1 MYTSIY
7 WDSYLYI
14 YCTIIY
20 MYSYLISIHLFI
32 SSMDSTNPPKMP
44 TGSHLRRADDHGGS
58 STVSPTGLSLGFPRT
73 TGPAC
78 HRKKPPVTRG
88 RFLGFNS
95 WKSMKLLLDQ
105 NGGRKKPFL
114 YSRIMPYIVFKLTN
128 KETLQCP
135 ILQILDFRLHPPWFV
150 WFLGELSICGRDYI
164 SPPNTGFEGK
174 IYRKAIYLRV
184 KTVKT
189 LVSCKQSQQ
198 SLQPI
203 HWSNCYTLDPHLQNG
218 SMFSFRNPYLCWNI
232 RFLFKNSQGPGA
244 KPQNLACRNTLG
256 RGVTI
261 HFHVLL
267 ALQPPNRIGKHG
279 FWSHNSY

>member
-1 MYTSIY
+1 MS
-7 WDSYLYI
+7 
-14 YCTIIY
+14 
-20 MYSYLISIHLFI
+20 
-32 SSMDSTNPPKMP
+32 NP
-44 TGSHLRRADDHGGS
+44 AN
-58 STVSPTGLSLGFPRT
+58 LGFPPTSTMVCMVPGGAFDMRK
-73 TGPAC
+73 GLHQSPK
-78 HRKKPPVTRG
+78 HR
-88 RFLGFNS
+88 
-95 WKSMKLLLDQ
+95 
-105 NGGRKKPFL
+105 
-114 YSRIMPYIVFKLTN
+114 
-128 KETLQCP
+128 
-135 ILQILDFRLHPPWFV
+135 
-150 WFLGELSICGRDYI
+150 
-164 SPPNTGFEGK
+164 FEGK

-203 HWSNCYTLDPHLQNG
+203 HWSNCCTLDPHLQNG

-256 RGVTI
+256 RGVTV
-261 HFHVLL
+261 HFHVPL